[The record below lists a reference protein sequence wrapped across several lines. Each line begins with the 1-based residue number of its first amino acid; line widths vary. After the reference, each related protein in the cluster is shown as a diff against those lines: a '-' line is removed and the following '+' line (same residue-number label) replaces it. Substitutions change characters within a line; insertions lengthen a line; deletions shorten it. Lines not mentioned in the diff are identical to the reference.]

1 MENKNVDTTSL
12 KYLKKHYGE
21 DFAKLC
27 RKLFPTI
34 LEEEGVLKDIITS
47 RFGESRNLYND
58 IVSQGLE
65 NEFKNFVYDVYEEN
79 KSKIL
84 SDVNKTPEELLS
96 EAGYILYPECKTES
110 DIQKFK
116 KYYAKGEELCTFNGG
131 RLNSCRVWFA
141 VKKDVDKIKRE
152 DFEKPQR
159 QDKYGTSVISI
170 QFSKDEDNTLSI
182 KNRYNHAVANPDA
195 TFSNGL
201 ENIIPGLTNAFEKT
215 YGLNI
220 NVKNKLNSEFNLLGY
235 VRANNEKLY
244 RYNGSRYDTPNSIF
258 FCENNVFIDQNRN
271 AKKYDKERYIV
282 LDNYLLDLKEKNIV
296 SLLDGKDS
304 FTESIGKIKDI
315 KISVKDGNKDI
326 IITPKSGKD
335 VIITINDRNQIIGY
349 KNSNVTEISDNFLY
363 YSKTLKELELPKVKK
378 LGDSFL
384 CNNDSLTKI
393 SLPEVEEIGDGFL
406 YYNKIINGVDL
417 PKLKK
422 ISDSFLCNNDS
433 LTKISLPEVEE
444 IGDFFLYSNEI
455 INDVE
460 LPKVKK
466 IGNLFLYYNNSLTK
480 IRLPEVEEIG
490 NGFLYYNKIINEVD
504 LPNLKLVNNYFLDS
518 LENINYFNA
527 PNLIKIGKTNFRE
540 ALERYNSTRINTKN
554 EATFKISKAN
564 GDGGRR

>member
-27 RKLFPTI
+27 RTLFPTI

-47 RFGESRNLYND
+47 KFGESRSLYND

-65 NEFKNFVYDVYEEN
+65 NEFKNFVYDVYEEY

-84 SDVNKTPEELLS
+84 LDVNKTPEELLS

-195 TFSNGL
+195 TFSNDL

-220 NVKNKLNSEFNLLGY
+220 NLKNKSNSEFNLLGY
-235 VRANNEKLY
+235 VRVNNGKLY
-244 RYNGSRYDTPNSIF
+244 RYNVSRYCTPNSIF

-296 SLLDGKDS
+296 SFSLLDEKDS

-326 IITPKSGKD
+326 IITPDSGED
-335 VIITINDRNQIIGY
+335 VIIRINDRNQIIGY
-349 KNSNVTEISDNFLY
+349 KNSNVTEISNYFLY

-378 LGDSFL
+378 IGKGFL
-384 CNNDSLTKI
+384 DNNISLTKI
-393 SLPEVEEIGDGFL
+393 SLPEVEEIGAVF
-406 YYNKIINGVDL
+406 
-417 PKLKK
+417 
-422 ISDSFLCNNDS
+422 
-433 LTKISLPEVEE
+433 
-444 IGDFFLYSNEI
+444 
-455 INDVE
+455 
-460 LPKVKK
+460 
-466 IGNLFLYYNNSLTK
+466 
-480 IRLPEVEEIG
+480 
-490 NGFLYYNKIINEVD
+490 
-504 LPNLKLVNNYFLDS
+504 YFLM
-518 LENINYFNA
+518 
-527 PNLIKIGKTNFRE
+527 K
-540 ALERYNSTRINTKN
+540 
-554 EATFKISKAN
+554 
-564 GDGGRR
+564 